1 MPSKQECAKK
11 FPKGSNA
18 YKKCVSYQG
27 QPAKQEQQPKKP
39 QGGGYGV

>member
-27 QPAKQEQQPKKP
+27 QNVKEQQPKKP
-39 QGGGYGV
+39 QGGSYGG